1 MVITFFHFLKRFL
14 QQNLFE
20 NFLFFFLQ
28 NQIEFSD
35 HSITLFLYCMG
46 KFGISSAFVVNPV
59 QTSCQT
65 RALPENV
72 NAGITVVGLR
82 ALPYGGAW
90 HRHQLEQRGWNARTH
105 LYPPSQLPGP

>member
-1 MVITFFHFLKRFL
+1 LK
-14 QQNLFE
+14 NS
-20 NFLFFFLQ
+20 
-28 NQIEFSD
+28 IELSD
-35 HSITLFLYCMG
+35 HNVTLFLYCMG

-65 RALPENV
+65 RALPENL